1 MISKFDIYLAKQLF
15 VSPSKRASETVRKT
29 TMQYFFCFL
38 RQKSQLDCN
47 ENNYAICFI
56 SLGKRVS
63 ETVMKTCAYH
73 DVTLSPHQTELKKE
87 ALTTEG
93 NLVNNS
99 IALIKPKKY

>member
-1 MISKFDIYLAKQLF
+1 MKTAMHFF
-15 VSPSKRASETVRKT
+15 V
-29 TMQYFFCFL
+29 Y
-38 RQKSQLDCN
+38 
-47 ENNYAICFI
+47 
-56 SLGKRVS
+56 LGKRVS
-63 ETVMKTCAYH
+63 ETVMKTCAYY